1 MLEAILKSHIF
12 ENKMVSLSIMCR
24 MSSNRYLFQYCQK
37 IVLLNE
43 ALDTVL
49 LAKRKRESDFDGV
62 FSFIGGKM
70 EVTDGSILAGLRRE
84 RDEEVGSAC
93 KINVLLTC
101 TNNTYF
107 EKMDGSHMI
116 LPHYPAI
123 YRGGEIIINDEY
135 SEYRWVPLAE
145 LKKFEPKIPNIY
157 EMTLWAKKI
166 LEHTDSAALTNL

>member
-1 MLEAILKSHIF
+1 MTDAK
-12 ENKMVSLSIMCR
+12 
-24 MSSNRYLFQYCQK
+24 YLFQYCQK
-37 IVLLNE
+37 IVLFND
-43 ALDTVL
+43 ALDSIL

-93 KINVLLTC
+93 KIDVLLTC

-157 EMTLWAKKI
+157 EMTLWAKKT